1 MHRNRNPRGPDSRWQ
16 SLEVALWTLLV
27 LLAALLRLTDLDA
40 APLSS
45 AEAAPALAAYRLAH
59 PPASLSPSPPVPPS
73 PLLLHLNA
81 LLFVLFH
88 GGDGLA
94 RLVPAL
100 AGVGLVLTPLLLRRY
115 LGAWG
120 ALGTGLLIAFSPT
133 AVYFSRTLDGTV
145 PAALGV
151 MVLVG
156 CAARYLD
163 SMRSSWVIWGGI
175 GLAVA
180 LTAGPGAWGLLLGL
194 LLALA
199 GGLWIW
205 REQVPWIWPM
215 IRPALRRGATVAGL
229 GVLALGTGLGL
240 HPAALADVGQAA
252 LAWLARFGPAS
263 GGSAP
268 PPLLLL
274 VVYEP
279 LLLLAGLAGL
289 AMAVR
294 RRHGMGLL
302 WTFWAAVGA
311 VQLAVMPGREPAD
324 LLWLLLPLA
333 GLGGLAVDELARS
346 LLTQGHWLNEGLY
359 LPVSLLL
366 WAHSGLSLARYARL
380 GDPKDLALAGLA
392 LLLQVFLTATF
403 GFAVSVPGP
412 EEDPAVAVRRGL
424 ITALR
429 AGAASLGLVLL
440 LVTWSIGWR
449 LSHRLPADPRELLVE
464 SPTAVEVRVLVGVME
479 QTSMLNTGGEAAL
492 PVTFL
497 DEADPALTWALRRF
511 EQEVASE
518 GLYVRLVENDD
529 PNLYPEGANR
539 PPLIVAPADKPIPPG
554 YFGEVFTLRRTWV
567 PLWGGHQTARWWLYR
582 ESAVPPAAVEQVALW
597 VRDDL
602 ATANP

>member
-16 SLEVALWTLLV
+16 SLEVALWAFLA
-27 LLAALLRLTDLDA
+27 LLAALLRLTDLAA

-45 AEAAPALAAYRLAH
+45 AEAAQALAAYHLAH
-59 PPASLSPSPPVPPS
+59 PSVPLPPLPPISSP

-81 LLFVLFH
+81 LLFILFH

-120 ALGTGLLIAFSPT
+120 ALGTGLLLALSPT
-133 AVYFSRTLDGTV
+133 AVFFSRTLDGTI

-163 SMRSSWVIWGGI
+163 SMRFSWVVWGGI
-175 GLAVA
+175 GLAAA

-215 IRPALRRGATVAGL
+215 VQPALRRGAWVAGL
-229 GVLALGTGLGL
+229 GVLVVGTGLGL
-240 HPAALADVGQAA
+240 HPVALADVGQAV
-252 LAWLARFGPAS
+252 LAWLARFGPTS
-263 GGSAP
+263 GEPAP
-268 PPLLLL
+268 SPLLLL
-274 VVYEP
+274 AAYEP
-279 LLLLAGLAGL
+279 LLLLTGLVGL

-346 LLTQGHWLNEGLY
+346 LLTQGQWLNEGLY

-380 GDPKDLALAGLA
+380 ADPKDLALAGLA

-403 GFAVSVPGP
+403 GFAVSAPGP
-412 EEDPAVAVRRGL
+412 EEDPAAAARRGMT
-424 ITALR
+424 TALR

-449 LSHRLPADPRELLVE
+449 LSHRLPADPRELLVR
-464 SPTAVEVRVLVGVME
+464 SPTAAEVRVLVDVME
-479 QTSMLNTGGEAAL
+479 RTSMLNTGGEAAL

-497 DEADPALTWALRRF
+497 GEADPALVWALRRF
-511 EQEVASE
+511 EQEVGSD
-518 GLYVRLVENDD
+518 GLYTRLLESDD
-529 PNLYPEGANR
+529 PNLYPEGMNR
-539 PPLIVAPADKPIPPG
+539 PPLIVAPANKPIPPG
-554 YFGEVFTLRRTWV
+554 YFGEVFTLRRVWT
-567 PLWGGHQTARWWLYR
+567 PMWGGHRTARWWLYR
-582 ESAVPPAAVEQVALW
+582 ESTAPPVAVEQVALW

>member
-1 MHRNRNPRGPDSRWQ
+1 MHQNRKPRGPGSRWQ
-16 SLEVALWTLLV
+16 SLEVALWILLV

-45 AEAAPALAAYRLAH
+45 AEAVQALAAYRLAH
-59 PPASLSPSPPVPPS
+59 PSASLSSPPSVPPS

-81 LLFVLFH
+81 LLFALFH
-88 GGDGLA
+88 GGDSLA

-120 ALGTGLLIAFSPT
+120 TLGMGLLLALSPT
-133 AVYFSRTLDGTV
+133 AVLFSRTLDGTI

-163 SMRSSWVIWGGI
+163 SMWFSWVAWGGI

-194 LLALA
+194 LLAVA

-215 IRPALRRGATVAGL
+215 VRPALRRGAAVAGL
-229 GVLALGTGLGL
+229 GVLAIGTGLGL
-240 HPAALADVGQAA
+240 HPVALADAGQAV
-252 LAWLARFGPAS
+252 LAWLARFGPT
-263 GGSAP
+263 GDGSP
-268 PPLLLL
+268 TSPLLLL
-274 VVYEP
+274 VAYEP

-289 AMAVR
+289 MLAVR

-302 WTFWAAVGA
+302 WIFWAAVGA
-311 VQLAVMPGREPAD
+311 AQLALMPGREPAD
-324 LLWLLLPLA
+324 LVWLLLPLA

-346 LLTQGHWLNEGLY
+346 LLTQGRWLNEGLY

-366 WAHSGLSLARYARL
+366 WTHSGLSLARYARL
-380 GDPKDLALAGLA
+380 GGPKDLALAGLA
-392 LLLQVFLTATF
+392 LLLQAFLTATF
-403 GFAVSVPGP
+403 GFAVSAPGP
-412 EEDPAVAVRRGL
+412 GEDPSATVRRGM

-429 AGAASLGLVLL
+429 AGAVSLGLVLL

-464 SPTAVEVRVLVGVME
+464 SPTGVEVRVLVDVVG

-497 DEADPALTWALRRF
+497 GEADPAVAWALRRF
-511 EQEVASE
+511 EQEVESE
-518 GLYVRLVENDD
+518 GLYTRLLGGDD
-529 PNLYPEGANR
+529 PNLYPEGVDR
-539 PPLIVAPADKPIPPG
+539 PPLIVAPADKPIPAG
-554 YFGEVFTLRRTWV
+554 YFGEVFILRRAWS
-567 PLWGGHQTARWWLYR
+567 PLWGGHRTARWWLYR
-582 ESAVPPAAVEQVALW
+582 ESVTPPVAVEQVTLW